1 MTRADARRTL
11 ILVAA
16 IALASASVSTAQ
28 GGSATMTLVGWN
40 DLGMHCMDAD
50 FSIMAILPP
59 YNTIHAQLIDSQGN
73 LVTVP
78 TGISVTYEAVAD
90 PSGSINTTSVAKT
103 NFWDFVADLFDVR
116 PEPDEGLAGFAMP
129 GAGNLAQAMVWE
141 PGHNWFTAEGI
152 PITPTDDSS
161 SKNTYPLMRLVA
173 RDGVGVVLATS
184 DVVLPISDEMDCSSC
199 HASGSAAA
207 ARPSSGWVWD
217 PDPERDYRRNILLL
231 HDDLHGGQS
240 AYQNALVAAGYS
252 TDGLHATATVD
263 GHSVLCATCHLSNAL
278 PGTGVAGVPPLTQV
292 VHSLHATVQ
301 DPATGLILN
310 ASENRTACYRCHPG
324 SNTRCLRGAMGHA
337 VASNG
342 DLAMQCQSCHG
353 SMSVVGDPDREGWFD
368 EPSCQSCHTGTAVHN
383 NGQIRFADAFD
394 PPGQLRQAVDDTFST
409 NSDVPVAGSS
419 LYRFSVGHGGL
430 QCSACHGSTHAIYP
444 SSHGNDNLQIK
455 AIQSHEGTLVECSSC
470 HGSQPNTNNG
480 GPHGMHPL
488 GSAWIEDHADAPST
502 GCRDCHGTDARG
514 TVLSR
519 AHADRA
525 LNTGEFGTKHLWR
538 GYQVSCYLCHNGPNS
553 SSPSPNT
560 PAFVADAWATALG
573 TATVD
578 IPLSATDVDGD
589 PLKLRVVSQPVNGL
603 AWVDGMTAHY
613 RPVQGFSGTDLFTFA
628 AWDGMADSNLGTV
641 TISGGSLFADD
652 FETGTTTAW
661 NITAP

>member
-103 NFWDFVADLFDVR
+103 NFWDFVADLFGVR

-488 GSAWIEDHADAPST
+488 GSAWIEDHHDAPST